1 MKIIIIDYG
10 LGNLHSVLGAVQ
22 KLGFHAK
29 ITNNLSEIEKA
40 DKLILPGVGAFEDGI
55 VNLRKSNLI
64 SCLDF
69 LVNKKKKPIL
79 GICLGFQ
86 LLAND
91 SNEFGF
97 HEGLGW
103 VNASVKKLNIKI
115 EKKLRVPHVGW
126 NNLLKQKKSVLW
138 DDVPDDALFYY
149 VHSYHMECYN
159 EEIVIAKCNYG
170 YEFVS
175 AIQQDNIYGTQFH
188 PEKSQFYGLKVLK
201 NFIEKT

>member
-69 LVNKKKKPIL
+69 LVNKKK
-79 GICLGFQ
+79 
-86 LLAND
+86 N
-91 SNEFGF
+91 
-97 HEGLGW
+97 
-103 VNASVKKLNIKI
+103 
-115 EKKLRVPHVGW
+115 
-126 NNLLKQKKSVLW
+126 
-138 DDVPDDALFYY
+138 
-149 VHSYHMECYN
+149 
-159 EEIVIAKCNYG
+159 
-170 YEFVS
+170 
-175 AIQQDNIYGTQFH
+175 QF
-188 PEKSQFYGLKVLK
+188 
-201 NFIEKT
+201 